1 MHGCNLSGQEDRS
14 NFEIRLVDIVNFR
27 LVRDVTEELHLRKKK
42 RITINALCDLST
54 TSVFF
59 FLNAHS
65 LSH

>member
-1 MHGCNLSGQEDRS
+1 MAAISVGRRIVVILRS
-14 NFEIRLVDIVNFR
+14 DWLTVNFR
-27 LVRDVTEELHLRKKK
+27 LLRDVTEELHLRKK